1 MKNIIKILLLILS
14 VLLISCSKGEKIS
27 VIEEKDIEA
36 QMIEAF
42 REGYEEL
49 DKGDVLFAAKKF
61 NEAELLYPQSIWAPK
76 AALMAA
82 YSYYSQSYYGDTIY
96 ELERYLKTYPKH
108 ENIDYAHFML
118 AMCYYEIVV
127 DEKRDLEPLL
137 KAKKQFIFV
146 MDNYPTTDFA
156 MDSKYKLD
164 LIYDRLAGKEM
175 FIGNH
180 YLKKRKWIPAI
191 NRYKK
196 VIEDYNTTIYVEE
209 ALHRLVEIHYKIGLT
224 EESKKYAKVLGYN
237 YKSSEWYK
245 KSYKVF
251 NRDYEVKKKE
261 VKKKRKKGLIWKK
274 FKSLFK
280 QWKIAQLKMNI

>member
-1 MKNIIKILLLILS
+1 MNNFIKILLLIL
-14 VLLISCSKGEKIS
+14 VVVLISCSKKEKIS
-27 VIEEKDIEA
+27 VIQEKDIET

-49 DKGDVLFAAKKF
+49 NKGDVLYAAKKF
-61 NEAELLYPQSIWAPK
+61 NEAELLYPQSAWAPK

-118 AMCYYEIVV
+118 AMCYYETVV

-209 ALHRLVEIHYKIGLT
+209 ALHRLVEIHYKIGLA

-237 YKSSEWYK
+237 YQSSEWYK

-251 NRDYEVKKKE
+251 NKDYEVKKKE

-274 FKSLFK
+274 FKTLFK
-280 QWKIAQLKMNI
+280 

>member
-1 MKNIIKILLLILS
+1 MKNIIKILLLILG

-27 VIEEKDIEA
+27 VIEEEDIES

-49 DKGDVLFAAKKF
+49 DKGDVLYAAKKF
-61 NEAELLYPQSIWAPK
+61 NEAELLYPQSFWAPK
-76 AALMAA
+76 AALMSA
-82 YSYYSQSYYGDTIY
+82 YSYYSQSYYGDAIS
-96 ELERYLKTYPKH
+96 EIERYLKTYPKH
-108 ENIDYAHFML
+108 KNVDYAHFML
-118 AMCYYEIVV
+118 AICYYEIVV

-137 KAKKQFIFV
+137 KAEKQFIFI
-146 MDNYPTTDFA
+146 MNNFPKTDFA

-180 YLKKRKWIPAI
+180 YLKKEKWIPAI

-196 VIEDYNTTIYVEE
+196 VVEDYNTTIYVEE

-224 EESKKYAKVLGYN
+224 QESKKYAKVLGYN
-237 YKSSEWYK
+237 YQSSEWYK
-245 KSYKVF
+245 QSYIVF
-251 NRDYEVKKKE
+251 NRDYEVEKKE
-261 VKKKRKKGLIWKK
+261 VKKKRKKKSLIWKK
-274 FKSLFK
+274 FKSLFE
-280 QWKIAQLKMNI
+280 

>member
-27 VIEEKDIEA
+27 VIEEVDIES

-49 DKGDVLFAAKKF
+49 NKGDVLYAAKKF
-61 NEAELLYPQSIWAPK
+61 NEAELLYPQSDWAPK

-82 YSYYSQSYYGDTIY
+82 YSYYSQSYHDDTIF
-96 ELERYLKTYPKH
+96 EIERFLKTYPKNK
-108 ENIDYAHFML
+108 NIDYAHFML

-137 KAKKQFIFV
+137 KAEKQFIFI
-146 MDNYPTTDFA
+146 MNNFPKTDFA
-156 MDSKYKLD
+156 MDSKFKLD

-196 VIEDYNTTIYVEE
+196 VVEDYNTTIYVEE

-224 EESKKYAKVLGYN
+224 QESKKYAKVLGYN
-237 YKSSEWYK
+237 YQSSEWYK
-245 KSYKVF
+245 QSYKVF
-251 NRDYEVKKKE
+251 NKDYEVKKKK

-280 QWKIAQLKMNI
+280 FK

>member
-14 VLLISCSKGEKIS
+14 VLLISCSKGEKTS
-27 VIEEKDIEA
+27 VIEEVDIED

-42 REGYEEL
+42 KEGYEEL
-49 DKGDVLFAAKKF
+49 NKGDVLYAAKKF
-61 NEAELLYPQSIWAPK
+61 NEAELLYPQSDWAPK

-82 YSYYSQSYYGDTIY
+82 YSYYSQSYYGDTIS
-96 ELERYLKTYPKH
+96 EIERYLKTYPKH
-108 ENIDYAHFML
+108 KNVDYSHFML

-146 MDNYPTTDFA
+146 MNNFPKTDFA
-156 MDSKYKLD
+156 MDSKFKLD

-196 VIEDYNTTIYVEE
+196 VVEDYNTTVYVEE
-209 ALHRLVEIHYKIGLT
+209 ALHRLVEVHYKIGLT
-224 EESKKYAKVLGYN
+224 QESKKYAKVLGYN
-237 YKSSEWYK
+237 YQSSEWYK
-245 KSYKVF
+245 QSYKVF
-251 NRDYEVKKKE
+251 NKDYKVKKKE
-261 VKKKRKKGLIWKK
+261 VKKKPKEGLIWKK

-280 QWKIAQLKMNI
+280 K

>member
-1 MKNIIKILLLILS
+1 MNNFIKILLLIL
-14 VLLISCSKGEKIS
+14 VVVLISCSKKEKIS
-27 VIEEKDIEA
+27 VIQEEDIET

-42 REGYEEL
+42 REGHEEL
-49 DKGDVLFAAKKF
+49 NKGDVLFAAKKF
-61 NEAELLYPQSIWAPK
+61 NEAELLYPQSVWAPK

-82 YSYYSQSYYGDTIY
+82 YSYYSQSYYGDTIS
-96 ELERYLKTYPKH
+96 EIERYLKTYPKH

-118 AMCYYEIVV
+118 AMCYYDTVV

-196 VIEDYNTTIYVEE
+196 VIEDYNTTVYVEE
-209 ALHRLVEIHYKIGLT
+209 ALHRLVEVNYKLGLV
-224 EESKKYAKVLGYN
+224 EEAKQSAAILGYN
-237 YKSSEWYK
+237 YKSSQWYER
-245 KSYKVF
+245 SYKVF
-251 NRDYEVKKKE
+251 NKKYKPRKIEKE
-261 VKKKRKKGLIWKK
+261 KEMGLIRKKI
-274 FKSLFK
+274 KSLFE
-280 QWKIAQLKMNI
+280 

>member
-49 DKGDVLFAAKKF
+49 DKGDVLYAAKKF
-61 NEAELLYPQSIWAPK
+61 NEAELLYPQSVWAPK

-82 YSYYSQSYYGDTIY
+82 YAYYSQSYYDDTIY
-96 ELERYLKTYPKH
+96 EIKRYLKTYPKNK
-108 ENIDYAHFML
+108 NIDYAHFML

-137 KAKKQFIFV
+137 KAEKQFIFI
-146 MDNYPTTDFA
+146 MNNFPKTDYA
-156 MDSKYKLD
+156 MDSKFKLN
-164 LIYDRLAGKEM
+164 LIYERLAGKEM

-196 VIEDYNTTIYVEE
+196 VVEDYNTTIYVEE
-209 ALHRLVEIHYKIGLT
+209 ALHRLVEVHYKIGLT

-237 YKSSEWYK
+237 YRSSEWYK
-245 KSYKVF
+245 QSYKVF
-251 NRDYEVKKKE
+251 NKDYEVKKKE
-261 VKKKRKKGLIWKK
+261 VKKKSKKSLIWKK

-280 QWKIAQLKMNI
+280 Q

>member
-1 MKNIIKILLLILS
+1 MKNFIKTLLLILC
-14 VLLISCSKGEKIS
+14 VVLISCSKGEKIS
-27 VIEEKDIEA
+27 VIEEEDIKT

-42 REGYEEL
+42 KEGYEEL
-49 DKGDVLFAAKKF
+49 NKGDVLYAAKKF
-61 NEAELLYPQSIWAPK
+61 NEAELLYPQSDWAPK
-76 AALMAA
+76 AALMSA
-82 YSYYSQSYYGDTIY
+82 YSYYSQSYYGDAIS
-96 ELERYLKTYPKH
+96 EIERYLKTYPKH
-108 ENIDYAHFML
+108 KNIDYAHFML
-118 AMCYYEIVV
+118 AMCYYETVV

-137 KAKKQFIFV
+137 KAEKQFIFI
-146 MDNYPTTDFA
+146 MNNFPKTDFA

-196 VIEDYNTTIYVEE
+196 VVEDYNTTIYVEE
-209 ALHRLVEIHYKIGLT
+209 ALHRLVEIHYKIGLKQ
-224 EESKKYAKVLGYN
+224 ESKKYAKVLGYN
-237 YKSSEWYK
+237 YQSSEWYK
-245 KSYKVF
+245 QSYIVF
-251 NRDYEVKKKE
+251 NKDYEVKKKK

-280 QWKIAQLKMNI
+280 FK

>member
-1 MKNIIKILLLILS
+1 MKNIIKILLLILT
-14 VLLISCSKGEKIS
+14 VLLISCSKEEKIS
-27 VIEEKDIEA
+27 VIEEENIET

-49 DKGDVLFAAKKF
+49 NKGDVFYAAKKF
-61 NEAELLYPQSIWAPK
+61 NEAELLYPQSAWAPK

-82 YSYYSQSYYGDTIY
+82 YSYYSQSYYSETIF
-96 ELERYLKTYPKH
+96 EIERYLKTYPKH
-108 ENIDYAHFML
+108 KNIDYAHFIL

-137 KAKKQFIFV
+137 KAEKQFIFI
-146 MDNYPTTDFA
+146 MNNFPKTDFA
-156 MDSKYKLD
+156 MDSKFKLD

-196 VIEDYNTTIYVEE
+196 VVEDYNTTIYVEE

-224 EESKKYAKVLGYN
+224 QESKKYAKVLGYN
-237 YKSSEWYK
+237 YQSSEWYK
-245 KSYKVF
+245 ESYKVF
-251 NRDYEVKKKE
+251 NKKYSKVNIDNNKMKKKS
-261 VKKKRKKGLIWKK
+261 IIKK
-274 FKSLFK
+274 FKSLFE
-280 QWKIAQLKMNI
+280 

>member
-1 MKNIIKILLLILS
+1 MKNIIKILLLILG
-14 VLLISCSKGEKIS
+14 VLLISCSKEEKIS
-27 VIEEKDIEA
+27 VIEEEDIES

-49 DKGDVLFAAKKF
+49 DKGDVLYAAKKF
-61 NEAELLYPQSIWAPK
+61 NEAELLYPQSTWAPK

-82 YSYYSQSYYGDTIY
+82 YSYYSQSYYSDTIF
-96 ELERYLKTYPKH
+96 EIERYLKTYPKH
-108 ENIDYAHFML
+108 KNIDYAHFML

-137 KAKKQFIFV
+137 KAEKKFIFI
-146 MDNYPTTDFA
+146 MDNFPKTDFA

-164 LIYDRLAGKEM
+164 LIYERLAGKEM

-196 VIEDYNTTIYVEE
+196 VVQDYNTTIYVEE

-224 EESKKYAKVLGYN
+224 QESKKYAKVLGYN
-237 YKSSEWYK
+237 YQSSEWYK
-245 KSYKVF
+245 QSYKVF
-251 NRDYEVKKKE
+251 NKDYEVKKKK

-280 QWKIAQLKMNI
+280 FK

>member
-1 MKNIIKILLLILS
+1 MNNFIKILLLIL
-14 VLLISCSKGEKIS
+14 VVVLISCSKKEKIS
-27 VIEEKDIEA
+27 VIQEEDIET

-42 REGYEEL
+42 REGHEEL
-49 DKGDVLFAAKKF
+49 NKGDVLYAAKKF
-61 NEAELLYPQSIWAPK
+61 NEAELLYPQSAWAPK

-118 AMCYYEIVV
+118 AMCYYETVV

-196 VIEDYNTTIYVEE
+196 VIEDYNTTVYVEE

-251 NRDYEVKKKE
+251 NKDYEVKKKE

-274 FKSLFK
+274 FKTLFK
-280 QWKIAQLKMNI
+280 

>member
-1 MKNIIKILLLILS
+1 MNNFIKILLLIL
-14 VLLISCSKGEKIS
+14 VVVLISCSKKEKIS
-27 VIEEKDIEA
+27 VIQEKDIET

-42 REGYEEL
+42 REGHEEL
-49 DKGDVLFAAKKF
+49 NKGDVLYAAKKF
-61 NEAELLYPQSIWAPK
+61 NEAELLYPQSAWAPK

-118 AMCYYEIVV
+118 AMCYYDTVV

-146 MDNYPTTDFA
+146 MDNYPKTDFA

-164 LIYDRLAGKEM
+164 LIYERLAAKEM

-180 YLKKRKWIPAI
+180 YLKKRKWIAAI

-196 VIEDYNTTIYVEE
+196 VVEDYNTTVYVEE
-209 ALHRLVEIHYKIGLT
+209 ALHRLVEIHYTIGLT
-224 EESKKYAKVLGYN
+224 QESKKYAKVLGYN
-237 YKSSEWYK
+237 YQSSEWYK

-251 NRDYEVKKKE
+251 NKNYEVKKKE

-274 FKSLFK
+274 FKTLFK
-280 QWKIAQLKMNI
+280 

>member
-1 MKNIIKILLLILS
+1 MNNFIKILLLIL
-14 VLLISCSKGEKIS
+14 VVVLISCSKKEKIS
-27 VIEEKDIEA
+27 VIQEEDIET

-42 REGYEEL
+42 REGHEEL
-49 DKGDVLFAAKKF
+49 DKGDVLYAAKKF
-61 NEAELLYPQSIWAPK
+61 NEAELLYPQSAWAPK

-96 ELERYLKTYPKH
+96 EIERYLKTYPKH

-118 AMCYYEIVV
+118 AMCYYETVV

-146 MDNYPTTDFA
+146 MNNYPKTDFA

-196 VIEDYNTTIYVEE
+196 VIEDYNTTVYVEE

-251 NRDYEVKKKE
+251 NKDYEVKKKE

-274 FKSLFK
+274 FKTLFK
-280 QWKIAQLKMNI
+280 

>member
-1 MKNIIKILLLILS
+1 MKNIIKILLLILG
-14 VLLISCSKGEKIS
+14 VLLISCSTKVEKIS
-27 VIEEKDIEA
+27 VIEEEDIES

-49 DKGDVLFAAKKF
+49 DKGDVLYAAKKF
-61 NEAELLYPQSIWAPK
+61 NEAELLYPQSVWAPK

-82 YSYYSQSYYGDTIY
+82 YSYYSQSYYSDTIF
-96 ELERYLKTYPKH
+96 EIERYLKTYPKH
-108 ENIDYAHFML
+108 KNIDYAHFML

-137 KAKKQFIFV
+137 KAEKKFIFI
-146 MDNYPTTDFA
+146 MDNFPKTDFA
-156 MDSKYKLD
+156 MDSKFKLD

-196 VIEDYNTTIYVEE
+196 VVEDYNTTIYVEE

-224 EESKKYAKVLGYN
+224 QESKKYAKVLGYN
-237 YKSSEWYK
+237 YQSSEWYK
-245 KSYKVF
+245 QSYKVF
-251 NRDYEVKKKE
+251 NKDYEVKKKK

-280 QWKIAQLKMNI
+280 FK

>member
-14 VLLISCSKGEKIS
+14 VLLISCSKEEKIS
-27 VIEEKDIEA
+27 VIEEKDMEA

-42 REGYEEL
+42 REGYKEL
-49 DKGDVLFAAKKF
+49 DKGDALYAAKKF
-61 NEAELLYPQSIWAPK
+61 NEAELLYPQSVWAPK

-82 YSYYSQSYYGDTIY
+82 YSYYSQSYYSDTIF
-96 ELERYLKTYPKH
+96 EIERYLKTYPKH
-108 ENIDYAHFML
+108 KNIDYAHFML

-137 KAKKQFIFV
+137 KAEKKFIFI
-146 MDNYPTTDFA
+146 MDNFPKTDFA
-156 MDSKYKLD
+156 MDSKFKLD

-196 VIEDYNTTIYVEE
+196 VVEDYNTTIYVEE
-209 ALHRLVEIHYKIGLT
+209 ALHRLVEVHYKIGLT
-224 EESKKYAKVLGYN
+224 EESKKYAKILGYN
-237 YKSSEWYK
+237 YQSSEWYK
-245 KSYKVF
+245 QSYKVF
-251 NRDYEVKKKE
+251 NKDYKVKKKE
-261 VKKKRKKGLIWKK
+261 VKKKREKGLIWKK

-280 QWKIAQLKMNI
+280 K

>member
-1 MKNIIKILLLILS
+1 MKNIIKILLLILG
-14 VLLISCSKGEKIS
+14 VLLISCSKVEKIS
-27 VIEEKDIEA
+27 VIEEEDIES

-42 REGYEEL
+42 SEGYEEL
-49 DKGDVLFAAKKF
+49 DKGDVLYAAKKF
-61 NEAELLYPQSIWAPK
+61 NEAELLYPQSVWAPK

-82 YSYYSQSYYGDTIY
+82 YSYYSQSYYSDTIF
-96 ELERYLKTYPKH
+96 EIERYLKTYPKH
-108 ENIDYAHFML
+108 KNIDYAHFML

-137 KAKKQFIFV
+137 KAEKKFIFI
-146 MDNYPTTDFA
+146 MDNFPKTDFA
-156 MDSKYKLD
+156 MDSKFKLD

-196 VIEDYNTTIYVEE
+196 VVEDYNTTIYVEE

-224 EESKKYAKVLGYN
+224 QESKKYAKVLGYN
-237 YKSSEWYK
+237 YQSSEWYK
-245 KSYKVF
+245 QSYKVF
-251 NRDYEVKKKE
+251 NKDYEVKKKK

-280 QWKIAQLKMNI
+280 FK

>member
-1 MKNIIKILLLILS
+1 MKNFIKTLLLILC
-14 VLLISCSKGEKIS
+14 VVLISCSKGEKIS
-27 VIEEKDIEA
+27 VIEEEDIKT

-42 REGYEEL
+42 KEGYEEL
-49 DKGDVLFAAKKF
+49 NKGDVLYAAKKF
-61 NEAELLYPQSIWAPK
+61 NEAELLYPQSAWAPK

-96 ELERYLKTYPKH
+96 ELKRYLKTYPKH

-118 AMCYYEIVV
+118 AMCYYDTVV

-146 MDNYPTTDFA
+146 MDNYPKTDFA

-164 LIYDRLAGKEM
+164 LIYEKLASKEM

-196 VIEDYNTTIYVEE
+196 VFEDYNTTVFVEE
-209 ALHRLVEIHYKIGLT
+209 ALHRLVEIHYTIGLT
-224 EESKKYAKVLGYN
+224 QESKKYAKVLGYN
-237 YKSSEWYK
+237 YQSSEWYK

-251 NRDYEVKKKE
+251 NKNYEVKKKE

-274 FKSLFK
+274 FKTLFE
-280 QWKIAQLKMNI
+280 